1 MAPLRFVQSPGT
13 FTVEEIPL
21 FPPCGHGSHA
31 YLTVRRAGSSTPF
44 LLGEIRRRLRLAEED
59 LGCAGMKDRDAVAV
73 QTFSIPSRLRAQAE
87 LAFGELGCEVLS
99 SALHTH
105 KLRTGK
111 LAGNRFTVR
120 VEGAEPTD
128 GETLEAD
135 LRRIE
140 AEGMPNAFGPQ
151 RFADRSGLEEG
162 RKIFLGHRPSGPFR
176 RARFLVSAFQALL
189 FNDWLEARRSRG
201 LLPWPVPGD
210 VMKRHDSGG
219 EFPAE
224 EVDETLLARVR
235 SLEISPAGPLF
246 GGKMA
251 RASKEALQFEE
262 ETLARH
268 GLTVRDVASARAPGA
283 RRPMRVPVG
292 RVEFVWTDGG
302 AVLSFTLPPGSYA
315 SVLLGEAGIEIVPP
329 PRREGAA

>member
-1 MAPLRFVQSPGT
+1 MAGLRFVQSPGT
-13 FTVEEIPL
+13 FTVEEVPL
-21 FPPCGHGSHA
+21 FPPCGRGYHA
-31 YLTVRRAGSSTPF
+31 YLTVRRAGCSTPF
-44 LLGEIRRRLRLAEED
+44 LLGELRRRLRLAEED

-73 QTFSIPSRLRAQAE
+73 QTFSIPSRLQKQAE

-120 VEGAEPTD
+120 VEGDGPSDAEA
-128 GETLEAD
+128 LEAG
-135 LRRIE
+135 LRRLE

-176 RARFLVSAFQALL
+176 RARFLVSAYQALL
-189 FNDWLEARRSRG
+189 FNDWLEARRSAGRF
-201 LLPWPVPGD
+201 PWPVAGD

-224 EVDETLLARVR
+224 EVDETLLDRVR
-235 SLEISPAGPLF
+235 RLEISPSGPLF

-251 RASKEALQFEE
+251 RASGEALQFEE
-262 ETLARH
+262 DILARH
-268 GLTVRDVASARAPGA
+268 GLGWRDVSSARAPGA

-292 RVEFVWTDGG
+292 EIGLERAGRG
-302 AVLSFTLPPGSYA
+302 AVLTFTLPPGSYA
-315 SVLLGEAGIEIVPP
+315 SVLLAEAGIEVVPP
-329 PRREGAA
+329 PRRNETD